1 MPPEYLHK
9 ETYVCDQ
16 CPRVFIT
23 KNHLREHIKRV
34 HSKEY
39 NSMGRDYVDSIKCS
53 SCDVAFSSGNIYIQ
67 HYQAKHGDF
76 PPEYIDR
83 EKFICDQ
90 VGIPFKCSCQIP
102 TFHEATT
109 RILFLSAS
117 LAC

>member
-34 HSKEY
+34 HSIEY

-67 HYQAKHGDF
+67 HYQQVSTSFDF
-76 PPEYIDR
+76 EDFTRKGLRANTDR
-83 EKFICDQ
+83 
-90 VGIPFKCSCQIP
+90 FKYQMVQNHMISLP
-102 TFHEATT
+102 SNETFKRGT
-109 RILFLSAS
+109 I
-117 LAC
+117 

>member
-90 VGIPFKCSCQIP
+90 VGIPFPAVTK
-102 TFHEATT
+102 
-109 RILFLSAS
+109 RIQTPIT
-117 LAC
+117 

>member
-34 HSKEY
+34 HSIEY

-67 HYQAKHGDF
+67 HYQQVSTSFDF
-76 PPEYIDR
+76 EDFTLR
-83 EKFICDQ
+83 GKD
-90 VGIPFKCSCQIP
+90 
-102 TFHEATT
+102 
-109 RILFLSAS
+109 
-117 LAC
+117 